1 MKKRNN
7 NLLEMQF
14 ISFLS
19 YFNAYIYS
27 GNNVYQS
34 ISKCVDNL
42 KPEIK
47 THVINLIDLM
57 KDDKSI
63 VPFKAFADKFE
74 NESINQ
80 IIIMIYQ
87 YSQNGRGEEQIGKMI
102 PLLDKLKNITLNDYI
117 KKESEKLNIYL
128 MMPLVSLA
136 IMSLSFSTG
145 MLQSISLGI

>member
-1 MKKRNN
+1 
-7 NLLEMQF
+7 
-14 ISFLS
+14 
-19 YFNAYIYS
+19 
-27 GNNVYQS
+27 
-34 ISKCVDNL
+34 
-42 KPEIK
+42 
-47 THVINLIDLM
+47 M

-63 VPFKAFADKFE
+63 VPFKVFADKFN

-87 YSQNGRGEEQIGKMI
+87 YSQNGKGEEQIGKMI
-102 PLLDKLKNITLNDYI
+102 PLLDKLKNITLTDYI

-136 IMSLSFSTG
+136 IMSLSFSIG

>member
-63 VPFKAFADKFE
+63 VPFKVFADNFE

-136 IMSLSFSTG
+136 IMSLSFSIG

>member
-63 VPFKAFADKFE
+63 VPFKVFADKFE

-136 IMSLSFSTG
+136 IMSLSFSIG

>member
-63 VPFKAFADKFE
+63 VPFKVFADKFE

-117 KKESEKLNIYL
+117 KKESEKL
-128 MMPLVSLA
+128 
-136 IMSLSFSTG
+136 
-145 MLQSISLGI
+145 

>member
-1 MKKRNN
+1 MKKENN

-19 YFNAYIYS
+19 YFNAYLYS

-34 ISKCVDNL
+34 ISKCIDNL

-47 THVINLIDLM
+47 GSVINLIDHINE
-57 KDDKSI
+57 DKSI
-63 VPFKAFADKFE
+63 TPFKNFADKFK

-80 IIIMIYQ
+80 LVIMIYQ
-87 YSQNGRGEEQIGKMI
+87 YNQNGKGEENISKMI
-102 PLLDKLKNITLNDYI
+102 PLLDKLKNITMNDYI

-136 IMSLSFSTG
+136 IMSLSFSIG
-145 MLQSISLGI
+145 MLQSISLGV

>member
-1 MKKRNN
+1 VKKRNN

-63 VPFKAFADKFE
+63 VPFKVFADKFE

-136 IMSLSFSTG
+136 IMSLSFSIG